1 MSPYTAAYITAKD
14 MTVVNIPLMRGTVVV
29 AINDRPGTAYSVRK
43 VVCVYI
49 QLTEKPE
56 ELK

>member
-1 MSPYTAAYITAKD
+1 
-14 MTVVNIPLMRGTVVV
+14 MTVVNISLMRGTVVV
-29 AINDRPGTAYSVRK
+29 AINGRPGTAYSVRK

-49 QLTEKPE
+49 QLTEKLE